1 MYGQMYQVGQVD
13 MLMAVKCMALFACRS
28 RTKVC
33 SMSPISV
40 TVVEFKVQPALSSGE
55 QRNSHTPFGL
65 NFLQSGRTW
74 WFLCDIDMHWSCA
87 GWKVSR
93 DVSRK
98 LSHGWR
104 RLSKKNATAATG
116 TSNRTYIA
124 HVKSLGLRHLLSGWS
139 GWGFFFCRAC
149 WLVRSF
155 QRLFCRF

>member
-1 MYGQMYQVGQVD
+1 MYQVGQVD
-13 MLMAVKCMALFACRS
+13 MLMAVQCMALFACRL

-65 NFLQSGRTW
+65 IFLQELGRTW
-74 WFLCDIDMHWSCA
+74 WFLCDIDIHWSCA

-98 LSHGWR
+98 LSHSWR
-104 RLSKKNATAATG
+104 RLSKKQANTCSNWDLKPYILRMSSG
-116 TSNRTYIA
+116 TKGICCQVDQDQGSSF
-124 HVKSLGLRHLLSGWS
+124 VVLVGL
-139 GWGFFFCRAC
+139 
-149 WLVRSF
+149 
-155 QRLFCRF
+155 